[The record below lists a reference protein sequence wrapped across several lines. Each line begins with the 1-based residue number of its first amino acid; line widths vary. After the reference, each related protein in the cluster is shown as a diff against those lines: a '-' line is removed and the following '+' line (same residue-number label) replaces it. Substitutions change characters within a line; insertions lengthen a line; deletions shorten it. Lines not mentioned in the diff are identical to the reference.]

1 MASLMEE
8 LIQTLDAEE
17 KCYSQLIPIEE
28 EKTRAIIANDL
39 EALQDITVRE
49 HDLVDETS
57 ALENKGNEWRL
68 ILLLFLGVTRRRL
81 HLSRLHRC

>member
-57 ALENKGNEWRL
+57 ALDGNEWRL
-68 ILLLFLGVTRRRL
+68 MLLLFLGVTRRRL
-81 HLSRLHRC
+81 HLSRLHQC

>member
-57 ALENKGNEWRL
+57 ALENKREWRL

-81 HLSRLHRC
+81 HLNRLHRC